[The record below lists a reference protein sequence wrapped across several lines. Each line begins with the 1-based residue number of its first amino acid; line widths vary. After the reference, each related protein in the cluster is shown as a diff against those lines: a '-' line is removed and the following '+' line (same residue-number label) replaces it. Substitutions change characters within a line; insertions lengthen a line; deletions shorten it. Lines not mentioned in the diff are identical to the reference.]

1 MALDRKERRMSRIEN
16 FFSKLLTK
24 KGISDNIFVGEPPI
38 ATKTDWQSFVVVDV
52 NQQADNGAYSTGSA
66 SIYLY
71 ARPKGELAKK
81 NVALLD
87 KMEEALDNAI
97 ADCHDGTHTIYEQWR
112 DAGYDSSRLFHYNI
126 VNVRVI
132 VTH

>member
-1 MALDRKERRMSRIEN
+1 MSRIEN

-38 ATKTDWQSFVVVDV
+38 ATEKSWESFVVVEV
-52 NQQADNGAYSTGSA
+52 NQQADKNAYASGSA

-97 ADCHDGTHTIYEQWR
+97 AGNHDGTHTLVEQWR

-126 VNVRVI
+126 INVRVI
-132 VTH
+132 TTN